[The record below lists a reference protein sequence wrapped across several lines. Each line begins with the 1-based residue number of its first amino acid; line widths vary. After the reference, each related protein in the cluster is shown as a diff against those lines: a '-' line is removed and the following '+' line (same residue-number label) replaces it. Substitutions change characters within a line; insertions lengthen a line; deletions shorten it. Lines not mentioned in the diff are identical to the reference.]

1 MPNKLKLTCG
11 QCKYA
16 HEVERS
22 RWNPK
27 TRETERV
34 QLKMCWA
41 CSEPFEVEDETPC
54 SLDGGKAITVEEYQK
69 RLKGSLLHGVAP
81 VDTPEKKE
89 PFWKELGFKCEAEVR
104 DYLLNSIRLPHSYID
119 LTSLNT
125 YDEYI
130 VVVDEHGCPSVVK
143 AEDDEDAERIVA
155 ECKEALVKYRAA
167 NLYDNQTGPDAYFQ
181 DENYIRR
188 MNKLLKQR
196 DKKIEELEAQLDE
209 EYENNREMSKELER
223 LGKPYDE
230 YMKEHI
236 NEFETEWKQI
246 AMEQL
251 DTIKELREE
260 NKKLK
265 ERAEKWQKTIKNL
278 PR

>member
-1 MPNKLKLTCG
+1 MSELKLTCG

-27 TRETERV
+27 TRETEKV

-41 CSEPFEVEDETPC
+41 CSEPFEVEDDTLC
-54 SLDGGKAITVEEYQK
+54 SLAGGKTITVEEYQK
-69 RLKGSLLHGVAP
+69 RLKDSLSHGVAP
-81 VDTPEKKE
+81 VDAPEKKE
-89 PFWKELGFKCEAEVR
+89 PFWKKLGFECENEVR

-119 LTSLNT
+119 PTSLNT

-143 AEDDEDAERIVA
+143 AEDDEDAERIVT
-155 ECKEALVKYRAA
+155 ECKEALAKYRAK
-167 NLYDNQTGPDAYFQ
+167 NLYDNQTGPDAYFN

-188 MNKLLKQR
+188 MNKLLKEK
-196 DKKIEELEAQLDE
+196 DEKIEELETQLDE
-209 EYENNREMSKELER
+209 EYENNKEMGRELVR
-223 LGKPYDE
+223 LQEPYDE
-230 YMKEHI
+230 YLKEHAD
-236 NEFETEWKQI
+236 ELETEWEKI

-251 DTIKELREE
+251 WIIKELREE

-265 ERAEKWQKTIKNL
+265 EKVEKWQKTIKNL

>member
-1 MPNKLKLTCG
+1 MSELKLTCG

-27 TRETERV
+27 TRETEKV
-34 QLKMCWA
+34 KLKMCWA
-41 CSEPFEVEDETPC
+41 CSEPFEVKDDTPC
-54 SLDGGKAITVEEYQK
+54 SLDDGKVITVEEYQK
-69 RLKGSLLHGVAP
+69 RLKDSLSHGVAP
-81 VDTPEKKE
+81 VDAPEKRE
-89 PFWKELGFKCEAEVR
+89 PFWKELGFECETEVR

-119 LTSLNT
+119 LTSLNS

-130 VVVDEHGCPSVVK
+130 VVVNEHGCPSVVK
-143 AEDDEDAERIVA
+143 AENDEDAERIVT

-167 NLYDNQTGPDAYFQ
+167 NLCDNQTGPDAYFQ

-196 DKKIEELEAQLDE
+196 DEKIEELEAQLDE
-209 EYENNREMSKELER
+209 EYENNKEMSKELER
-223 LGKPYDE
+223 LEKPYDE
-230 YMKEHI
+230 YMKERI
-236 NEFETEWKQI
+236 DEFETEWKQI

-260 NKKLK
+260 NKKLSEK
-265 ERAEKWQKTIKNL
+265 VKKWQKAIKNL

>member
-1 MPNKLKLTCG
+1 MPNELKLTCG
-11 QCKYA
+11 QCRYA
-16 HEVERS
+16 HKVERT

-41 CSEPFEVEDETPC
+41 CSEPFEVEDDTPC
-54 SLDGGKAITVEEYQK
+54 SLDSGKSITQEEYIK
-69 RLKGSLLHGVAP
+69 RLKDSLSHGAAP
-81 VDTPEKKE
+81 IDTPEKKE
-89 PFWKELGFKCEAEVR
+89 PFWKELGFECEAEVR

-119 LTSLNT
+119 LTSLNS

-130 VVVDEHGCPSVVK
+130 VVVNEYGCPSVVK
-143 AEDDEDAERIVA
+143 AENDEDAERIVT

-196 DKKIEELEAQLDE
+196 DEKIEELEAQLDE
-209 EYENNREMSKELER
+209 EYENNKAMCKELDD
-223 LGKPYDE
+223 LQKPYDE
-230 YMKEHI
+230 YLEQHAEELK
-236 NEFETEWKQI
+236 TEWEEL
-246 AMEQL
+246 AMYLLKKVKGLE
-251 DTIKELREE
+251 EE
-260 NKKLK
+260 NKELK
-265 ERAEKWQKTIKNL
+265 EKVEKWKKAIKNL

>member
-1 MPNKLKLTCG
+1 MSELKLTCG

-16 HEVERS
+16 HEVERP

-27 TRETERV
+27 TRETEKV
-34 QLKMCWA
+34 KLKVCWA
-41 CSEPFEVEDETPC
+41 CSEPFEVKDDTPC
-54 SLDGGKAITVEEYQK
+54 SLGGEKAITVEEYQK
-69 RLKGSLLHGVAP
+69 RLKDSLSHGVAP
-81 VDTPEKKE
+81 VGTPEKKE
-89 PFWKELGFKCEAEVR
+89 PFWKELGFECEAEVR

-143 AEDDEDAERIVA
+143 VEDDEDAERIVT
-155 ECKEALVKYRAA
+155 ECKEALAKYRAA

-188 MNKLLKQR
+188 MNKLLKQQ

-209 EYENNREMSKELER
+209 EYENNKEMSKELER

-251 DTIKELREE
+251 DTIKELREK
-260 NKKLK
+260 NKKLNK
-265 ERAEKWQKTIKNL
+265 KVEK
-278 PR
+278 

>member
-1 MPNKLKLTCG
+1 MPNELKLTCG
-11 QCKYA
+11 QCRYA
-16 HEVERS
+16 HKVERT

-27 TRETERV
+27 TRETETTIK
-34 QLKMCWA
+34 KMCWA
-41 CSEPFEVEDETPC
+41 CSEPFEVEDDTPC

-69 RLKGSLLHGVAP
+69 RLRDSLSHGVALA
-81 VDTPEKKE
+81 DASDKKE
-89 PFWKELGFKCEAEVR
+89 PFWKELGFECEAEVR

-119 LTSLNT
+119 LTSLNS

-130 VVVDEHGCPSVVK
+130 VVVNEHGYPSVVK
-143 AEDDEDAERIVA
+143 AENDEDAERIVT

-167 NLYDNQTGPDAYFQ
+167 NLYDNQTGPDAYFN

-188 MNKLLKQR
+188 MNKLLKEK
-196 DKKIEELEAQLDE
+196 DEKIEELETQLDE
-209 EYENNREMSKELER
+209 EYENNKEIGRELVR
-223 LGKPYDE
+223 LQEPYDE
-230 YMKEHI
+230 YLKEHAD
-236 NEFETEWKQI
+236 ELETEWEEI

-251 DTIKELREE
+251 WIIKELREE

-265 ERAEKWQKTIKNL
+265 EKVEKWQKAIKNL

>member
-1 MPNKLKLTCG
+1 MSKLKLTCG

-27 TRETERV
+27 THETEKV
-34 QLKMCWA
+34 KLKMCWA
-41 CSEPFEVEDETPC
+41 CSEPFEVQNDMAC
-54 SLDGGKAITVEEYQK
+54 GFNYGGVITTEEYNK
-69 RLKGSLLHGVAP
+69 RLRDSISDDA
-81 VDTPEKKE
+81 PEKKE
-89 PFWKELGFKCEAEVR
+89 PFWKELGFECEAEVR

-125 YDEYI
+125 YEEYI

-143 AEDDEDAERIVA
+143 AEDDEDAERIVT

-265 ERAEKWQKTIKNL
+265 EKAEKWQKTIKNL
-278 PR
+278 PH

>member
-1 MPNKLKLTCG
+1 MSKPIRFTCG
-11 QCKYA
+11 QCRYA

-27 TRETERV
+27 TRETEKV
-34 QLKMCWA
+34 KLKMCWA
-41 CSEPFEVEDETPC
+41 CSEPFEVKDDTPC
-54 SLDGGKAITVEEYQK
+54 SLDDGKAITVEEYQK
-69 RLKGSLLHGVAP
+69 RLKDSFSHGVAP
-81 VDTPEKKE
+81 TDAPDEKV
-89 PFWKELGFKCEAEVR
+89 PFWKELGFECEAEVR

-119 LTSLNT
+119 LTSLNS

-130 VVVDEHGCPSVVK
+130 VVVNEHGCPSVVK
-143 AEDDEDAERIVA
+143 AENDEDAERIVT

-196 DKKIEELEAQLDE
+196 DEKIEELEAQLDD
-209 EYENNREMSKELER
+209 EYENNKEMSKELER
-223 LGKPYDE
+223 LEKPYDE
-230 YMKEHI
+230 YMKERI
-236 NEFETEWKQI
+236 DEFETEWKQI

-260 NKKLK
+260 NKKLSEK
-265 ERAEKWQKTIKNL
+265 VKKWQKAIKNL

>member
-1 MPNKLKLTCG
+1 MPNELKLTCG

-27 TRETERV
+27 TRETEKV

-41 CSEPFEVEDETPC
+41 CSEPFEVKDDTPC
-54 SLDGGKAITVEEYQK
+54 SFGG
-69 RLKGSLLHGVAP
+69 GVAK
-81 VDTPEKKE
+81 TEEKKEKE
-89 PFWKELGFKCEAEVR
+89 PFWKELGFECEAEVR

-119 LTSLNT
+119 LTSFNS

-130 VVVDEHGCPSVVK
+130 VVVNEHGCPSVVK
-143 AEDDEDAERIVA
+143 AENDEDAERIVT

>member
-1 MPNKLKLTCG
+1 MSELKLTCG

-27 TRETERV
+27 TRETEKV
-34 QLKMCWA
+34 KLKMCWA
-41 CSEPFEVEDETPC
+41 CSEPFEVKDDTPC
-54 SLDGGKAITVEEYQK
+54 SLDDGKVITVEEYQK
-69 RLKGSLLHGVAP
+69 RLKDSLSHGVAP
-81 VDTPEKKE
+81 VDAPEKRE
-89 PFWKELGFKCEAEVR
+89 PFWKELGFECEAEVR

-130 VVVDEHGCPSVVK
+130 VVVDERGCPSVVK
-143 AEDDEDAERIVA
+143 AENDEDAERIVT
-155 ECKEALVKYRAA
+155 ECKEALAKYRAA

-209 EYENNREMSKELER
+209 EYENNKEMSKELER

-230 YMKEHI
+230 YMKERI
-236 NEFETEWKQI
+236 DEFETEWKQI

-260 NKKLK
+260 NKKLSEK
-265 ERAEKWQKTIKNL
+265 VKKWQKAIKNL

>member
-1 MPNKLKLTCG
+1 MSELKLTCG

-81 VDTPEKKE
+81 VDTPEKRE

-119 LTSLNT
+119 LTSINT

-143 AEDDEDAERIVA
+143 AEDDEDAERIVT
-155 ECKEALVKYRAA
+155 ECKEALAKYRAK

-230 YMKEHI
+230 YMKEYI

-251 DTIKELREE
+251 DTIKELREK
-260 NKKLK
+260 NKKLNK
-265 ERAEKWQKTIKNL
+265 KVEKWQKTIKNL

>member
-1 MPNKLKLTCG
+1 MSKLKLTCG

-27 TRETERV
+27 TRETEKV
-34 QLKMCWA
+34 KLKMCWA
-41 CSEPFEVEDETPC
+41 CSEPFEVKDGTPC

-69 RLKGSLLHGVAP
+69 RLKDSLSHGVAP
-81 VDTPEKKE
+81 VDAPEKKE
-89 PFWKELGFKCEAEVR
+89 PFWKELGFECEGEVR
-104 DYLLNSIRLPHSYID
+104 DYLLNSIRLPYSYID

-143 AEDDEDAERIVA
+143 AENDEDAERIVT

-230 YMKEHI
+230 YMKKHI

-265 ERAEKWQKTIKNL
+265 EKVKKWQKTIRNL

>member
-1 MPNKLKLTCG
+1 MSKLKLTCG

-27 TRETERV
+27 TRETEKV
-34 QLKMCWA
+34 KLKMCWA
-41 CSEPFEVEDETPC
+41 CSEPFEVKDDTPC

-69 RLKGSLLHGVAP
+69 RLKGSLLRGVAP
-81 VDTPEKKE
+81 VDAPEKKE
-89 PFWKELGFKCEAEVR
+89 PFWKELGFECEAEVR

-143 AEDDEDAERIVA
+143 AEDDEDAERIVT
-155 ECKEALVKYRAA
+155 ECKEALAKYRAA

-251 DTIKELREE
+251 DTIKELREK
-260 NKKLK
+260 NKKLNK
-265 ERAEKWQKTIKNL
+265 KVEKWQKTIKNL
-278 PR
+278 PH

>member
-1 MPNKLKLTCG
+1 MSEPIKFTCG
-11 QCKYA
+11 QCRYA
-16 HEVERS
+16 HKVERT

-27 TRETERV
+27 TRETEKV

-41 CSEPFEVEDETPC
+41 CSEPFEVKDDTPC
-54 SLDGGKAITVEEYQK
+54 SLDGGKAITVEAYQK
-69 RLKGSLLHGVAP
+69 RLKDSLSRGVAP
-81 VDTPEKKE
+81 VDAPEKKE
-89 PFWKELGFKCEAEVR
+89 PFWKELGFECEAEVR

-119 LTSLNT
+119 LTSLNS

-130 VVVDEHGCPSVVK
+130 VVVNEHGCPSVVK
-143 AEDDEDAERIVA
+143 AENDEDAERIVA
-155 ECKEALVKYRAA
+155 ECKEALAKYRAA

-196 DKKIEELEAQLDE
+196 DEKIEELEAQLDE

-251 DTIKELREE
+251 DTIKELREK
-260 NKKLK
+260 NKKLNK
-265 ERAEKWQKTIKNL
+265 KVEKWQKTIKNL

>member
-1 MPNKLKLTCG
+1 MSELKLTCG

-41 CSEPFEVEDETPC
+41 CSEPFEVKDDTPC
-54 SLDGGKAITVEEYQK
+54 SLDGEKDITVEEYQK
-69 RLKGSLLHGVAP
+69 RLKDSLSHGVAP
-81 VDTPEKKE
+81 VDAPEKKE
-89 PFWKELGFKCEAEVR
+89 PFWKELGFECEAEVR

-130 VVVDEHGCPSVVK
+130 VVVDEHGRPSVVK
-143 AEDDEDAERIVA
+143 AEDDEDAERIVT
-155 ECKEALVKYRAA
+155 ECKEALAKYRAA

-209 EYENNREMSKELER
+209 EYENNKEMSKELER

-236 NEFETEWKQI
+236 NKFETEWKQI

-260 NKKLK
+260 NKKLNK
-265 ERAEKWQKTIKNL
+265 KVEKWQKTIKNL

>member
-1 MPNKLKLTCG
+1 MSELKLTCG

-22 RWNPK
+22 RWNSK
-27 TRETERV
+27 TRETEKV
-34 QLKMCWA
+34 KLKMCWA
-41 CSEPFEVEDETPC
+41 CSEPFEVKDDTPC

-69 RLKGSLLHGVAP
+69 RLKDSFSHGVAP
-81 VDTPEKKE
+81 TDAPDEKV
-89 PFWKELGFKCEAEVR
+89 PFWKELGFECEAEVR
-104 DYLLNSIRLPHSYID
+104 DYLLNSIRVPHSYID

-130 VVVDEHGCPSVVK
+130 VVIDEHGCPSVIK
-143 AEDDEDAERIVA
+143 AEDDEDAVRIVS
-155 ECKEALVKYRAA
+155 ECKEALVKYRAK
-167 NLYDNQTGPDAYFQ
+167 NLYDNQTGSDAYFQ

-251 DTIKELREE
+251 DTIKELREK
-260 NKKLK
+260 NKKLNK
-265 ERAEKWQKTIKNL
+265 KVEKWQKTIKNL
-278 PR
+278 PH

>member
-1 MPNKLKLTCG
+1 MPNELKLTCG

-27 TRETERV
+27 THETEKV

-41 CSEPFEVEDETPC
+41 CSEPFEVEDDTPC
-54 SLDGGKAITVEEYQK
+54 SLGG
-69 RLKGSLLHGVAP
+69 GVAK
-81 VDTPEKKE
+81 TEEKKEKE
-89 PFWKELGFKCEAEVR
+89 PFWKELGFECEAEVR

-119 LTSLNT
+119 LTSINT

-143 AEDDEDAERIVA
+143 AEDDEDAERIVT
-155 ECKEALVKYRAA
+155 ECKEALVKYRAK

-188 MNKLLKQR
+188 MNKLLKEK
-196 DKKIEELEAQLDE
+196 DEKIEELEARLDE
-209 EYENNREMSKELER
+209 EYENNKQMCKELDD
-223 LGKPYDE
+223 LQKPYDE
-230 YMKEHI
+230 YLEQHAEELK
-236 NEFETEWKQI
+236 TEWEEL
-246 AMEQL
+246 AMYLLKKVKKLEEKN
-251 DTIKELREE
+251 KELKEK
-260 NKKLK
+260 NKK
-265 ERAEKWQKTIKNL
+265 
-278 PR
+278 